1 MAKRKPNTPK
11 LTLGIELPPEPSA
24 AKDWTDDDDTTG
36 VGPVDDLQP
45 IGRVTPVPC
54 AARYENNPDTAEDP
68 CEDCGRDQRKH
79 EMLEPLR
86 EADEEPTLLGPFH
99 EPNHVAG
106 APGRAMHCGVPVPE
120 HSAPEAEWKAFHEQV
135 ELSRGRVAYI
145 DATAIALYARGF
157 PLQNVYAKAA
167 ALWEQ
172 RQKEGFK

>member
-1 MAKRKPNTPK
+1 MAKRKPNCKHEGFSHSANLSCPRDDDAPK
-11 LTLGIELPPEPSA
+11 LTLGVELPPDPRA
-24 AKDWTDDDDTTG
+24 GWADDDDTTG

-99 EPNHVAG
+99 EP
-106 APGRAMHCGVPVPE
+106 PLP
-120 HSAPEAEWKAFHEQV
+120 SEWRDGPMGQQLGNALRV
-135 ELSRGRVAYI
+135 EFI